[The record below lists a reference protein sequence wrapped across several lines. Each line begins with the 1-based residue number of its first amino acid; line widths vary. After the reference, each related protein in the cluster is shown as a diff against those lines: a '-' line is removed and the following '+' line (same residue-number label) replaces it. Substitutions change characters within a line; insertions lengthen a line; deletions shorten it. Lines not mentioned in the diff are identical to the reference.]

1 VLLAQL
7 SLLRLLGAKVATR
20 KLRPAYWL
28 VFLLLGGL
36 LALAAPGA
44 IIYFLFP
51 PAVVLIG
58 IAVSR
63 WHCPAETIGAL
74 VALLLLYLSWGEML
88 AQLEEI
94 FSPGPLW
101 VVAPVASLMVMPAL
115 IEAHRLFV
123 AISRHV
129 VLSGTA
135 IIALIAWAIAGIAP
149 AYSLNREQRFTI
161 EHLTQFPSRKSS
173 WSILNDGAPL
183 PDSYSGLGQW
193 HRGKL
198 PFSERQRWLFPAPP
212 IAGIEPPSIQPIEI
226 LRNGTE
232 RRVRLRI
239 HSDGA
244 ERIALIA
251 PAEAHL
257 RSAGLNGFIRP
268 IGSADSAG
276 KFTIACTG
284 RSCDGADLAIDLNSA
299 KPVVL
304 TVVGARN
311 GLPAIA
317 GPLLQARPELARPQ
331 YVPDETVTISRIR
344 I

>member
-1 VLLAQL
+1 
-7 SLLRLLGAKVATR
+7 
-20 KLRPAYWL
+20 LRPAYWL

-63 WHCPAETIGAL
+63 WHRPAETIGAL

-101 VVAPVASLMVMPAL
+101 VVGPVAAIIIMPAL
-115 IEAHRLFV
+115 IEAHALFV
-123 AISRHV
+123 RVSRRI

-135 IIALIAWAIAGIAP
+135 IIALIAWAMAGVAP

-161 EHLTQFPSRKSS
+161 EHLTQFPSGKSS

-183 PDSYSGLGQW
+183 PPAFSSLGHW
-193 HRGKL
+193 HRDKL
-198 PFSERQRWLFPAPP
+198 PFSERQRWLAPAPATP
-212 IAGIEPPSIQPIEI
+212 GTKAPSIQLLEV

-232 RRVRLRI
+232 RRIKMRI
-239 HSDGA
+239 HSNGA

-251 PAEAHL
+251 PPETHI
-257 RSAGLNGFIRP
+257 RSAGVRGFVRP
-268 IGSADSAG
+268 IGSSDAPG
-276 KFTIACTG
+276 KFAISCTG
-284 RSCDGADLAIDLNSA
+284 RSCDGAELTIDLNSA
-299 KPVVL
+299 KPVVM

-331 YVPDETVTISRIR
+331 YVPDETVTISRIKV
-344 I
+344 